1 MERLPEGEG
10 GAYLA
15 VREGAVWV
23 VVLAAVVLG
32 ADREGG
38 REEGPGDVL
47 GEVPGA
53 AGEER
58 DLSYQQANREAS

>member
-1 MERLPEGEG
+1 MELLLEGEE

-23 VVLAAVVLG
+23 GVLAVGGPG
-32 ADREGG
+32 ADQEGG
-38 REEGPGDVL
+38 RAEGLGDVL

-53 AGEER
+53 ADEER
-58 DLSYQQANREAS
+58 DPSYQRANREAS